1 LRQVGKTV
9 TGDDF
14 QRILVHERVAS
25 LFQITQIVQVGGIEN
40 GADIFKI

>member
-14 QRILVHERVAS
+14 QGILVHERVAS